1 MAFQDFYTEFGL
13 ILRKIMRL
21 LFTLF
26 GFFTLSCFSQAQED
40 IYSIYFNAN
49 AKPATEK
56 LNGIDERLHGTYN
69 LVGKS
74 ENDLRVAAGN
84 DLIVDGTG
92 IYLQKNTVLSISRT
106 EIRENSKYTIRDG
119 YLHGVVP
126 NDSVMVALDGESYY
140 FLLPQKSYIYEPN
153 KTTPVIYKGLNLNE
167 YVVLSKESNGYLS
180 ALYISFSG
188 DLIQLK
194 QLDLE
199 QKEFDFKLIKHD
211 KIMEGKIPVYILNP
225 SATDWKNI
233 LRYFSVYDTYSK
245 QKI

>member
-1 MAFQDFYTEFGL
+1 MTFQDFYTEIGL

-26 GFFTLSCFSQAQED
+26 GFYTLSCFSQEPED
-40 IYSIYFNAN
+40 IYSIYFNVNAN
-49 AKPATEK
+49 PATEK
-56 LNGIDERLHGTYN
+56 LNGIDERLYGTYN
-69 LVGKS
+69 LVGKN

-84 DLIVDGTG
+84 DLIVDQTG

-106 EIRENSKYTIRDG
+106 EIRENSKYTIREG
-119 YLHGVVP
+119 YLHGVIP

-140 FLLPQKSYIYEPN
+140 FLLPQKSYLYEPN
-153 KTTPVIYKGLNLNE
+153 KTNPVIYKGLNLNE

-199 QKEFDFKLIKHD
+199 QKEFDFKSVKHE

-225 SATDWKNI
+225 SPTDWKNVM
-233 LRYFSVYDTYSK
+233 RYFSIYDTYRK
-245 QKI
+245 AKD

>member
-1 MAFQDFYTEFGL
+1 
-13 ILRKIMRL
+13 
-21 LFTLF
+21 
-26 GFFTLSCFSQAQED
+26 
-40 IYSIYFNAN
+40 
-49 AKPATEK
+49 
-56 LNGIDERLHGTYN
+56 
-69 LVGKS
+69 
-74 ENDLRVAAGN
+74 
-84 DLIVDGTG
+84 
-92 IYLQKNTVLSISRT
+92 LSISRT
-106 EIRENSKYTIRDG
+106 EIRENSKYTIREG

-140 FLLPQKSYIYEPN
+140 FLLPQKSYLYEPN
-153 KTTPVIYKGLNLNE
+153 KTNPVIYKGLNLNE

-225 SATDWKNI
+225 SADRLEECDALLQYLRHLSQTENLIHIVI
-233 LRYFSVYDTYSK
+233 LFNRLIQTIALSMLVNNFAGICLRFAFNKSLAT
-245 QKI
+245 IR

>member
-1 MAFQDFYTEFGL
+1 
-13 ILRKIMRL
+13 MRL
-21 LFTLF
+21 VFIILSFLGLF
-26 GFFTLSCFSQAQED
+26 CYAQEPED
-40 IYSIYFNAN
+40 IYSIYFNVN

-69 LVGKS
+69 LVGKN
-74 ENDLRVAAGN
+74 ENDMRVAAGN
-84 DLIVDGTG
+84 DLIVDQTG
-92 IYLQKNTVLSISRT
+92 IYVQKNTVLSISRT
-106 EIRENSKYTIRDG
+106 EIRENSKYTIREG

-140 FLLPQKSYIYEPN
+140 FLLPQKSYLYEPN
-153 KTTPVIYKGLNLNE
+153 KTNPVIYKGLNLNE

-180 ALYISFSG
+180 ALYITFSG

-225 SATDWKNI
+225 SVTDWKNI
-233 LRYFSVYDTYSK
+233 LRYFSVYDTYRK
-245 QKI
+245 QKV

>member
-1 MAFQDFYTEFGL
+1 
-13 ILRKIMRL
+13 MRL
-21 LFTLF
+21 LFTLIA
-26 GFFTLSCFSQAQED
+26 FFALSCFSQEQEE

-49 AKPATEK
+49 AKPDTEK

-69 LVGKS
+69 LVGKN

-84 DLIVDGTG
+84 DLIVDQTG

-106 EIRENSKYTIRDG
+106 EIRENSKYTIREG

-140 FLLPQKSYIYEPN
+140 FLLPQKSYLYEPN
-153 KTTPVIYKGLNLNE
+153 KTNPVIYKGLNLNE

-180 ALYISFSG
+180 VLYISFSG

-199 QKEFDFKLIKHD
+199 QKEFDFKLIKHE

-225 SATDWKNI
+225 SPTDWKNVM
-233 LRYFSVYDTYSK
+233 RYFSIYDTYRK
-245 QKI
+245 AKN

>member
-1 MAFQDFYTEFGL
+1 MPFNDFYTEFGL

-26 GFFTLSCFSQAQED
+26 GFFTLSCFSQEQED

-49 AKPATEK
+49 AKPSTEK
-56 LNGIDERLHGTYN
+56 LNGINELSHGIYN
-69 LVGKS
+69 LVGKN
-74 ENDLRVAAGN
+74 ENDLRVSAGN
-84 DLIVDGTG
+84 DLIVDHTG

-106 EIRENSKYTIRDG
+106 EIRENSKYKIRDG

-126 NDSVMVALDGESYY
+126 NDSVMVALEGESYY
-140 FLLPQKSYIYEPN
+140 FLLPQKSYLYEPN
-153 KTTPVIYKGLNLNE
+153 KTNPVIYKGLNLNE

-188 DLIQLK
+188 DNIQLK

-199 QKEFDFKLIKHD
+199 QKEFDFKVVKHE
-211 KIMEGKIPVYILNP
+211 KIMEGKIQVYILNP
-225 SATDWKNI
+225 SPTDWKNI
-233 LRYFSVYDTYSK
+233 LRYFTVYDTYVK

>member
-1 MAFQDFYTEFGL
+1 
-13 ILRKIMRL
+13 MRL
-21 LFTLF
+21 LLTLF
-26 GFFTLSCFSQAQED
+26 GFFTISCFSQEQED

-49 AKPATEK
+49 AKPPTEK
-56 LNGIDERLHGTYN
+56 LIGIDERLHGTYN
-69 LVGKS
+69 LVGKN
-74 ENDLRVAAGN
+74 ENDMRVAAGN
-84 DLIVDGTG
+84 DLIIDHTG
-92 IYLQKNTVLSISRT
+92 VYLQKNTVLSISRT

-119 YLHGVVP
+119 YLHGVIP

-140 FLLPQKSYIYEPN
+140 FLLPQKSYLYEPN
-153 KTTPVIYKGLNLNE
+153 KTNPVIYEGLNLNE
-167 YVVLSKESNGYLS
+167 YLVLSKESNGYLS

-188 DLIQLK
+188 EIIQLK
-194 QLDLE
+194 QLDLD
-199 QKEFDFKLIKHD
+199 QKEFDFKLVKHE